1 MPDGWALDQS
11 GQPTTDPALAI
22 DGLLR
27 PIGDFKGANL
37 ALVMG
42 VLSSMLSGAA
52 YGTQLGDMYAGP
64 RAGQDG
70 HFACAIRVEAFE
82 DTARF
87 KARVDEAIRELHAS
101 RLAPGYDRV
110 YAPGELEFLNEAT
123 NRRDGILLTC
133 ETIDDLVGVARSAGV
148 ATADL

>member
-64 RAGQDG
+64 APARTATSRAP
-70 HFACAIRVEAFE
+70 FASRPSK
-82 DTARF
+82 TQR
-87 KARVDEAIRELHAS
+87 AS
-101 RLAPGYDRV
+101 RPASTRPSASSTPARLAPGYDRV
-110 YAPGELEFLNEAT
+110 YAPGELEFLNEAA

-133 ETIDDLVGVARSAGV
+133 ETIDDLVGSRSLGRCR
-148 ATADL
+148 DC